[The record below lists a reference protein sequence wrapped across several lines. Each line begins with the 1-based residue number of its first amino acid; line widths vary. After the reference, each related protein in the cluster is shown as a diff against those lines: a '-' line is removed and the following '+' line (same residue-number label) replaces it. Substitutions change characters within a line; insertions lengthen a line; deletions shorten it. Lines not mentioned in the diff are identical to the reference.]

1 MESHDVYMVLST
13 VNGYFF
19 FLPSFP
25 IKKQESLYFQILS
38 LGRTIFEDQE
48 WIIAN
53 IHVLSEVI
61 SY

>member
-1 MESHDVYMVLST
+1 MESHAVYMVLST
-13 VNGYFF
+13 VNGYFS

-25 IKKQESLYFQILS
+25 IKQEILYFQILS